1 MIRIEDYSD
10 EELRDELI
18 QRGYAVYEGKDMSQC
33 ITKLEGLQENLL
45 GRLNKI
51 KEGGK

>member
-10 EELRDELI
+10 EDLRDELI
-18 QRGYAVYEGKDMSQC
+18 QRGYVVYEGKDMRQA

-51 KEGGK
+51 KKGGK